1 VHGQD
6 GLDAARTATQ
16 VLFGT
21 DYTTLKAEQIIKSL
35 TGDPRL
41 VFCTEEE
48 IFNISLPNL
57 VAKHQLASSKSA
69 ARQLAQA
76 GGLYLNNKAQPD
88 PHFLL
93 TREVLI
99 DGKVA
104 IVRAGKDN
112 HRILALR

>member
-1 VHGQD
+1 MSFLLSED

-48 IFNISLPNL
+48 MFNTLLPNL
-57 VAKHQLASSKSA
+57 VAKHQLASSKCKSGNVVFNA
-69 ARQLAQA
+69 
-76 GGLYLNNKAQPD
+76 
-88 PHFLL
+88 
-93 TREVLI
+93 
-99 DGKVA
+99 
-104 IVRAGKDN
+104 
-112 HRILALR
+112 

>member
-1 VHGQD
+1 MSFLLSEH

-48 IFNISLPNL
+48 MFNTSLPNL
-57 VAKHQLASSKSA
+57 VAKHQLASSKCKFDSVFFNA
-69 ARQLAQA
+69 
-76 GGLYLNNKAQPD
+76 
-88 PHFLL
+88 
-93 TREVLI
+93 
-99 DGKVA
+99 
-104 IVRAGKDN
+104 
-112 HRILALR
+112 